1 LHPRRLAVAG
11 LVVDGVKE
19 MEDDILEE
27 RVYELE
33 LKQMANEAETLLIQ
47 QYKERV
53 HFHGNGDN
61 EGEAKGK
68 DKDGEHSCLDR
79 CCLPSSDEDEEA
91 EEQPNKCGCYTSSE
105 TNCLGF
111 QKNKTTEELELNE
124 NGPFTNLAFDSD
136 PSGSHR
142 VFVTREA
149 YNSLSRWRAL
159 FVLVGVVI
167 GAGAVYVFAGLIELM
182 RADFDPSDVSK
193 VGRHIDGLFFPIKG
207 CVPDKVYYAYGLALL
222 AFWFPSCLMAAMV
235 WPCWLS
241 SLLLVSNRFYPS
253 ISFTCHLSTHGRFH
267 RLWRLLTMTLK
278 T

>member
-1 LHPRRLAVAG
+1 MVAG
-11 LVVDGVKE
+11 LVVDGVYQ
-19 MEDDILEE
+19 MEDDQLEE
-27 RVYELE
+27 RIYELRR
-33 LKQMANEAETLLIQ
+33 KQMANEAETQLIQ

-53 HFHGNGDN
+53 HFHSNGDN
-61 EGEAKGK
+61 EGEAEGK
-68 DKDGEHSCLDR
+68 DEDEEHSCLDR
-79 CCLPSSDEDEEA
+79 CCLSSSDEDAET
-91 EEQPNKCGCYTSSE
+91 EEQPNKCGCYNTSE
-105 TNCLGF
+105 TNCLGCEK
-111 QKNKTTEELELNE
+111 QRTTGDLELNEE

-142 VFVTREA
+142 VYVTREA
-149 YNSLSRWRAL
+149 YNSLIRWRAF

-167 GAGAVYVFAGLIELM
+167 GAGAVYTFVGLIELM
-182 RADFDPSDVSK
+182 RADFDPISASK
-193 VGRHIDGLFFPIKG
+193 VGRHVDGLFFPIKG
-207 CVPDKVYYAYGLALL
+207 CVPDLVYYVYGLALL
-222 AFWFPSCLMAAMV
+222 TFWLPSCLMAAMV